1 MQVLGA
7 MIKATSR
14 QGKEKEE
21 AIAEVCEALKTLED
35 ELKGKRFFG
44 GDTLGFVDIVANFV
58 AYWIPAIEEGFGFD
72 GALSSEME
80 KLPNLRRW
88 CNEFVEQNQCC
99 FQMIMLA
106 WIFTKFK
113 ISNTLFVFFGYL
125 IIFKKFSIILNCV
138 LLECFESVI
147 LTL

>member
-7 MIKATSR
+7 MIKAMSR

-35 ELKGKRFFG
+35 ELKGKRLFG

-88 CNEFVEQNQCC
+88 CNEFVEHTIVKHTLPPKQHLIDFLISQFGTNVASKCSCLHGSLQNLRSRILCLC
-99 FQMIMLA
+99 FLGI
-106 WIFTKFK
+106 
-113 ISNTLFVFFGYL
+113 
-125 IIFKKFSIILNCV
+125 
-138 LLECFESVI
+138 
-147 LTL
+147 